1 MDKYIIELNAAR
13 KDSDYNRNHDL
24 NAKSP
29 VVEIFTAMVEGK
41 KLPDFGKETT
51 DKAVNYIKDLG
62 MKAVNGDYSAAAEL
76 NAIRRYTIEPL
87 VEEELRLLQIFG
99 EFEQIGVSDSIER
112 EVYSIAGKA
121 ARFQAP
127 NGDVPFVVP
136 TLAKYAVTPQTISG
150 GFAVDYRRVSVGDM
164 SMENRGLQKVRTE
177 IMNKATRYLL
187 NKVYTSIK
195 NATGVK
201 YFAEAAG
208 ISAANFDPVLTKV
221 RRYGPTTIFGSYANV
236 SQFDPSV
243 LSSGGGTVL
252 IMSEKALEEIRK
264 IGYLSYYKGS
274 IVREIPS
281 VMDFTEID
289 GTDFATLY
297 PEGLVLLVPTGV
309 DSPIKSWVR
318 GGLTSLTGNDIAT
331 GHVLTRFDVEI
342 AADVAVGSE
351 YKIGLYNNTTLSPAG
366 DYVN

>member
-13 KDSDYNRNHDL
+13 KDSDYNRNREL
-24 NAKSP
+24 IAKSP
-29 VVEIFTAMVEGK
+29 VVEIFSAMVEGK
-41 KLPDFGKETT
+41 KLPDFGKDTT

-62 MKAVNGDYSAAAEL
+62 VKAVNGDFSAAAEL
-76 NAIRRYTIEPL
+76 NTIRTYSIQPL

-99 EFEQIGVSDSIER
+99 DFEQIGVSDSIER
-112 EVYSIAGKA
+112 EIYSISGKA
-121 ARFQAP
+121 SRFQAP

-136 TLAKYAVTPQTISG
+136 TLNKYAVTPQTISG
-150 GFAVDYRRVSVGDM
+150 GFAVDYRRVSIGDM
-164 SMENRGLQKVRTE
+164 SMENRGLLKVRTE
-177 IMNKATRYLL
+177 IMNKASRYVL

-208 ISAANFDPVLTKV
+208 IAAASFDPVLTLV
-221 RRYGPTTIFGSYANV
+221 RRYGPTTILGSYANV
-236 SQFDPSV
+236 CQFDPSV
-243 LSSGGGTVL
+243 ISSAGGTVL
-252 IMSEKALEEIRK
+252 IMSEKALEEIRR
-264 IGYLSYYKGS
+264 IGYLGYYKGA

-281 VMDFTEID
+281 VMDFSEID
-289 GTDFATLY
+289 GTDFASLY
-297 PEGLVLLVPTGV
+297 PEGLVLLLPTGT

-342 AADVAVGSE
+342 AADVAVGHE
-351 YKIGLYNNTTLSPAG
+351 FKVGLYNNTTLSPAT